1 MEWRKEYCACQADSR
16 ACQADSR
23 ACRWSECAAVYDVD
37 LPMRIQC
44 ATCYHLCRTMILES
58 TESGRKLSY
67 VHPQQSWVTSGKLFL
82 PINGDR
88 VIEV

>member
-1 MEWRKEYCACQADSR
+1 
-16 ACQADSR
+16 
-23 ACRWSECAAVYDVD
+23 
-37 LPMRIQC
+37 
-44 ATCYHLCRTMILES
+44 MILES